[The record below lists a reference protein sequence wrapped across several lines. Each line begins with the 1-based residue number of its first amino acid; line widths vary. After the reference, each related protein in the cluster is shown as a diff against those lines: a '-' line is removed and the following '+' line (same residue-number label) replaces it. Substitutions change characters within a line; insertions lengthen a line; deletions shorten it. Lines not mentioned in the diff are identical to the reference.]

1 MRGRSGVVDAANV
14 LYAGVSPGIAG
25 LYQSNIRVPD
35 GLADGDYPISLRL
48 GGFVTPSGGYI
59 TVKN

>member
-1 MRGRSGVVDAANV
+1 MVDAANV

-35 GLADGDYPISLRL
+35 GLADGYYPISLRL
-48 GGFVTPSGGYI
+48 GSIVTPSGGYI